1 MGQEPE
7 RGQDG
12 RETRVQETSDGTQ
25 TLEKKRSEFEQILK
39 VACRRLRV
47 CRAVKARRL
56 VGSWF
61 CPQPLASPRTSVENP
76 GGLLLPQGF

>member
-1 MGQEPE
+1 MEKRTFKSCFSGLPE
-7 RGQDG
+7 FPLNSNYISQVCSGLQLWG
-12 RETRVQETSDGTQ
+12 ESG
-25 TLEKKRSEFEQILK
+25 EF
-39 VACRRLRV
+39 RTLRV